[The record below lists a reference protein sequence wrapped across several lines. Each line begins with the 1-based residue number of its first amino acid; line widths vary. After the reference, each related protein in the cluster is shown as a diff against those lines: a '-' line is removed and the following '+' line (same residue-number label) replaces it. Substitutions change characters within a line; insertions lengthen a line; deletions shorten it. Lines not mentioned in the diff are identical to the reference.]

1 MRYRVHLYAIVR
13 VEHELEAAS
22 SVDAIS
28 KLVTTHLDLYQR
40 FNRPGQEYA
49 DDFDKWVLV
58 DPLTD
63 YTDSTGRLKPDI
75 ENSEWVQV
83 TDPVH

>member
-22 SVDAIS
+22 PADAVL
-28 KLVTTHLDLYQR
+28 KLATSDLHLYQR
-40 FNRPGQEYA
+40 FDRPGQEYA

-58 DPLTD
+58 HPLTD
-63 YTDSTGRLKPDI
+63 NVDSSGRLEPDF
-75 ENSEWVQV
+75 ESSKWLEV
-83 TDPVH
+83 TGPVH

>member
-1 MRYRVHLYAIVR
+1 MRYRLHLYAIVR
-13 VEHELEAAS
+13 VEHEFEAAS
-22 SVDAIS
+22 PADAIS
-28 KLVTTHLDLYQR
+28 KLVTTDLDLYQR
-40 FNRPGQEYA
+40 FDRAGQEYA

-58 DPLTD
+58 DPLTH

-83 TDPVH
+83 TDAVH